1 MGAPG
6 AGAYSATKGALE
18 SKPLFSSYLAVRPSY
33 SCAPADTLTP
43 STLLGMVD
51 CLREEVSPFGIQCC
65 LVTPGF
71 YRTNIFTPTNMKTGP
86 QLIADYDKLN
96 TEYQAGLAD
105 LNMGDPRK
113 ATDRI
118 VDMVRSKGKAAGKAI
133 PARFPLGADAV
144 AIIRDSCTK
153 KLSLCDE
160 WEDITSDTQFDAGK

>member
-1 MGAPG
+1 M
-6 AGAYSATKGALE
+6 
-18 SKPLFSSYLAVRPSY
+18 
-33 SCAPADTLTP
+33 P

-96 TEYQAGLAD
+96 TEYQAGFAD

-118 VDMVRSKGKAAGKAI
+118 VDMVRSERKAAGRAI

-144 AIIRDSCTK
+144 TIIRDDCTK

-160 WEDITSDTQFDAGK
+160 WEDFTSDTRFDAEK